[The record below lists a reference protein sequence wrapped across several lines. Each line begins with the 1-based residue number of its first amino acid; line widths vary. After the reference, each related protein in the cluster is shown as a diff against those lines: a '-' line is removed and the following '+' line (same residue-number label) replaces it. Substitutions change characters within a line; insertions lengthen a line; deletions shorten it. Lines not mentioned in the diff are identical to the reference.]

1 MSAIR
6 FGGMIQFKD
15 EMPENL
21 PRAIAS
27 MRKLCDYVV
36 GYDDGSTDGSTN
48 WAAAHVDHL
57 MISPEPDWKNEL
69 QHKHKMLEHLRSV
82 GVDWVLWMDADEELM
97 RGTPD
102 AARAM
107 IAARP
112 DLTGICLSEINLWA
126 DEQHYRIDRQFGDAG
141 FLRLWKMRPE
151 LRYTQEQIDGGQ
163 LHLPQF
169 PPAAREKIESL
180 GYPSPGI
187 LHYSWSTPEKI
198 IAKHERYRAQGQC
211 GESLDR
217 LAPDANAVR
226 LPVKPEWFWPKE

>member
-1 MSAIR
+1 MK
-6 FGGMIQFKD
+6 FGGLIQFHN
-15 EMPENL
+15 EMPDNL
-21 PRAIAS
+21 PRALRS
-27 MRKLCDYVV
+27 MRKLCDYIVA
-36 GYDDGSTDGSTN
+36 YDDGSTDDSTKY
-48 WAAAHVDHL
+48 AASYCDHL
-57 MISPEPDWKNEL
+57 IVGAENDWKDEIR
-69 QHKHKMLEHLRSV
+69 HKWLMLEHLRKI

-102 AARAM
+102 AARAL
-107 IAARP
+107 IEARP
-112 DLTGICLSEINLWA
+112 DLTGICLSEINLWG

-151 LRYTQEQIDGGQ
+151 LRYEDPYDKG
-163 LHLPQF
+163 LHRPQF
-169 PPAAREKIESL
+169 PPAARERIESL

-198 IAKHERYRAQGQC
+198 IAKHARYAAQGQC

-226 LPVKPEWFWPKE
+226 LPVKPEWFWPKEA